1 MFGRASIIEGDPDK
15 IEAGIA
21 FVRDRAKPEVEA
33 TPGNRGLSMWVD
45 RVNGLAVVTTVWE
58 DRAAL
63 DSSGETASGLRAEA
77 AAVLGS
83 TNVRVRVA
91 EPAVIWQAAA
101 DQPGYWIR
109 SAELEVPRDKIDTA
123 IAGFRDEALPMIQQ
137 LPGIN
142 TALLLVNRE
151 EGLAVLNFTYRSKA
165 DLDGSRETGKA
176 RRAEFSAQLGAHEL
190 SVIEAEAV
198 IVGIRG
204 PEIVGQSQP
213 ATDRPAAT
221 QV

>member
-33 TPGNRGLSMWVD
+33 TAGTRGLSMWVD
-45 RVNGLAVVTTVWE
+45 RINGLAVVTTVWE
-58 DRAAL
+58 DRTAL
-63 DSSGETASGLRAEA
+63 DASGETASGLRAEA

-83 TNVRVRVA
+83 TNVRVRVS
-91 EPAVIWQAAA
+91 EPAIIWQEAH
-101 DQPGYWIR
+101 DQPGYWLR
-109 SAELEVPRDKIDTA
+109 SIEMEVPRDRLDEA
-123 IAGFRDEALPMIQQ
+123 IATFRDNSLPMIKE

-142 TALLLVNRE
+142 TVLLLINRE
-151 EGLAVLNFTYRSKA
+151 DSVVVLNLVYRTKA
-165 DLDGSRETGKA
+165 DLDASRETGKA

-190 SVIEAEAV
+190 SLIEAESV

-213 ATDRPAAT
+213 AADRPATTA
-221 QV
+221 

>member
-33 TPGNRGLSMWVD
+33 MPGNRGLSMWVD
-45 RVNGLAVVTTVWE
+45 RVNGLAMVTTVWE
-58 DRAAL
+58 DQNAL
-63 DSSGETASGLRAEA
+63 DASSETGSGLRAEA

-91 EPAVIWQAAA
+91 EPAIVWQDAH
-101 DQPGYWIR
+101 DQPGYWLR
-109 SAELEVPRDKIDTA
+109 SVEMEVPRGKLDEAVDR
-123 IAGFRDEALPMIQQ
+123 FRDERLSMIKE
-137 LPGIN
+137 LAGVN
-142 TALLLVNRE
+142 TVLLLINRADS
-151 EGLAVLNFTYRSKA
+151 LMVLNIVFRTKA
-165 DLDGSRETGKA
+165 DLDASREFGKA
-176 RRAEFSAQLGAHEL
+176 RRAEFTSQLGAHEL
-190 SVIEAEAV
+190 SVIEAETV

-204 PEIVGQSQP
+204 PEITGQSQP
-213 ATDRPAAT
+213 TDRPATT